1 MNPTPSQ
8 MRWTGIFLI
17 SGIVLTIFA
26 TAVLLGTRLSRST
39 LPLVC
44 SLRGESVSGL
54 SSGSKVLLRGIQVGS
69 VTTMGFD
76 DSDPQLIL
84 VGIEIDPKAPVYR
97 NATATLEIFGIT
109 GLRYLEL
116 VPGDPDR
123 GAALPNSVIEIR
135 PSLTSTILKSID
147 TVTRTSASVLA
158 NLDSLT
164 RPSRVRQIDSILF
177 DLRSTT
183 RDFAVLSHDFR
194 AAQLDRKL
202 STLGDQAANTVRRI
216 DSVITE
222 IEPAR
227 SMARLDSATIAVS
240 NLARRTDL
248 MLSRSQGDFYHALED
263 ISTTMRNLSDFSLT
277 IRNNPA
283 TLLRSGERDNP

>member
-8 MRWTGIFLI
+8 LRWTGIFLV
-17 SGIVLTIFA
+17 SGAVLTIFA

-39 LPLVC
+39 LPLIC
-44 SLRGESVSGL
+44 TLKGESVSGL
-54 SSGSKVLLRGIQVGS
+54 SKGSKVLLRGIQVGA
-69 VTTMGFD
+69 VTSMEFD
-76 DSDPQLIL
+76 KSDPERIL
-84 VGIEIDPKAPVYR
+84 VGIDIAPEAPVYK
-97 NATATLEIFGIT
+97 NANATLEIFGIT

-123 GAALPNSVIEIR
+123 GKALPNSVIEIR

-177 DLRSTT
+177 DLRSST
-183 RDFAVLSHDFR
+183 RDFAVMSSDLR
-194 AAQLDRKL
+194 AARLDRKL
-202 STLGDQAANTVRRI
+202 SNLADQAGNMVQRV
-216 DSVITE
+216 DSVVAQVQ
-222 IEPAR
+222 PAR
-227 SMARLDSATIAVS
+227 SMARMDSATLAVS
-240 NLARRTDL
+240 SLARRTDL